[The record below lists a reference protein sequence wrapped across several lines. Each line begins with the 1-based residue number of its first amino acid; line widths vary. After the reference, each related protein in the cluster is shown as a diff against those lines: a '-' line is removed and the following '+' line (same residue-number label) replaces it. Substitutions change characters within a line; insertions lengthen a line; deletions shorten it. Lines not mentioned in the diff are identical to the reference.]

1 MNISGAAFSKFA
13 KRLSKIRT
21 TASDEIL
28 AYINKTGIDKFV
40 LAGYDMT
47 DFINHAYGIAT
58 KYGEAAGALSAELYD
73 AIAQLSGVPLPPA
86 EIAPTPSYN
95 EIKKTVYGVRKQSR
109 NPNMLADAIGRQV
122 KKVGAETTLRNAE
135 RDHAQYAWIPQGDTC
150 AFCIMVASNGWQH
163 SNYSVDHLHANCDC
177 EYCARFD
184 NSTKVGGY
192 DPQKYKDMYDDA
204 EGATWE
210 DKLNSMRRDAYAE
223 NKEEINEQKR
233 DAYEKRQELNS
244 SEAEELET

>member
-1 MNISGAAFSKFA
+1 MNISGAAFAKFS
-13 KRLSKIRT
+13 KRLSTIRT
-21 TASDEIL
+21 AASDEIL
-28 AYINKTGIDKFV
+28 AYINKTGIEKYI

-47 DFINHAYGIAT
+47 SFVDHAYGIAT

-73 AIAQLSGVPLPPA
+73 AIAQMSGVRVPPA
-86 EIAPTPSYN
+86 ELAPTPSYS
-95 EIKKTVYGVRKQSR
+95 EIKKTVYGVRKQSK
-109 NPNMLADAIGRQV
+109 NPSMLADAIGRQV

-244 SEAEELET
+244 SEAEEIET